1 MKQKNIYLK
10 GTIKHVFDN
19 SLIVGFSDGTIKKI
33 AATELFEV
41 AAWFYRPNDF
51 SLKNYYQSGQ
61 MLEFDTVATAKVL
74 LMTPLQQFQTQH
86 PVGSKIIIEV
96 AAVDAIRHKVLLKF
110 NEFICF
116 WHAFSDDRMIP
127 GTKLIAKI
135 SRYNTC
141 ASCSPIQIDVKGLI
155 LKAKLIKISA
165 MPYRLLFESYSGKRC
180 LATLHSCGLSRQH
193 NLSSYF
199 TLGKNYEIEVMA
211 HKKYVKP
218 HFNHP
223 HDIFIGK
230 LKQRNPKE
238 EYVEVPSLVRWSK
251 HNDQLG
257 KKDLLLELAPG
268 VYAHDYVTCTMRG
281 DFWTGTQSLIKVC
294 IDDYNPRSKRIK
306 TYIGGLQKYP
316 YPSTDISII

>member
-1 MKQKNIYLK
+1 MKRNKLETGIVK
-10 GTIKHVFDN
+10 AVFDN
-19 SLIVGFSDGTIKKI
+19 CMLINFSDGTIKKI

-41 AAWFYRPNDF
+41 AAWFRRRNDF
-51 SLKNYYQSGQ
+51 SLKKYYHPGQ
-61 MLEFDTVATAKVL
+61 TLKFDSVCKEKIL
-74 LMTPLQQFQTQH
+74 HSTPLQQYKEQH
-86 PVGSKIIIEV
+86 PSGSKIIVEIV
-96 AAVDAIRHKVLLKF
+96 AVDIIRHQVLLKF

-116 WHAFSDDRMIP
+116 WHAFADDRMIP

-141 ASCSPIQIDVKGLI
+141 ASCLPIQIDVKGLI

-199 TLGKNYEIEVMA
+199 AVGKNYEIEVMA
-211 HKKYVKP
+211 YKKYVKP

-223 HDIFIGK
+223 HDNFIEE
-230 LKQRNPKE
+230 LKRRNPKE